1 MTNNTTKVTIILQMD
16 TFKEWK
22 EKKEQLEKGIETV
35 DSIMS
40 DMTNE
45 SINDLFEGILK
56 EFGVEY
62 NITSEHLREKRN
74 EIIDDIKALA
84 MMTLVENQYYNSNK
98 K

>member
-1 MTNNTTKVTIILQMD
+1 MS

-22 EKKEQLEKGIETV
+22 EKKGQLENGIETV
-35 DSIMS
+35 DAIMS

-62 NITSEHLREKRN
+62 NITSERLREKRD

>member
-35 DSIMS
+35 DAIMS

-62 NITSEHLREKRN
+62 NIASEHLREKRD